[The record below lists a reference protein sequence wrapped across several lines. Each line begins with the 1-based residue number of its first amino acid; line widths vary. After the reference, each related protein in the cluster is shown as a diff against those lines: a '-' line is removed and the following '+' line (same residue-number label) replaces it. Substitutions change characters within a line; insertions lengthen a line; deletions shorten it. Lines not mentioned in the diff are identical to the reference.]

1 MPEET
6 IPTLM
11 AWSGGKDCAMA
22 VWELQVTPRAGP
34 RTYQI
39 TGLLTTVTGVYHR
52 ISMHGVREELL
63 QQQAAALGL
72 PLQVV
77 WIPPACSYPVYE
89 ARMGEALAGAKLAG
103 TSALAFGDLLLED
116 VRRYRE
122 AQAVRAGLIP
132 LFPLWGTG
140 TAALSRRLLAAGF
153 RATVICCDGKVL
165 PPSFAGRPYDQDFL
179 ADLPPGVD
187 PCGENGEFH
196 TFVHDG
202 PVLAWPVPCR
212 VGELVTRD
220 GFHYRDLLPV

>member
-1 MPEET
+1 MLGNRPVAAPGEGRGDLMPEET

-103 TSALAFGDLLLED
+103 TSALAFG
-116 VRRYRE
+116 VSFWKTSVATGRR
-122 AQAVRAGLIP
+122 
-132 LFPLWGTG
+132 
-140 TAALSRRLLAAGF
+140 RR
-153 RATVICCDGKVL
+153 K
-165 PPSFAGRPYDQDFL
+165 
-179 ADLPPGVD
+179 
-187 PCGENGEFH
+187 
-196 TFVHDG
+196 G
-202 PVLAWPVPCR
+202 PA
-212 VGELVTRD
+212 
-220 GFHYRDLLPV
+220 